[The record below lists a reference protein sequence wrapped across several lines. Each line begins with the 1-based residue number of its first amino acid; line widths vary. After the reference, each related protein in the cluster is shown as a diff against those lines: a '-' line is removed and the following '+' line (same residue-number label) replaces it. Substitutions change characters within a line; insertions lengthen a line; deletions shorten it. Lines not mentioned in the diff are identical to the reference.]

1 MMTFFIGILIDST
14 TAVLGASARRNIRDH
29 RMRFPSSRRHVP
41 YGRCPTT
48 AGYAECN
55 HVRSLQRTDEL
66 ESWHSQWEIDHPRL
80 AGIAS
85 PELGKHVLTQWTDNG
100 EPNA

>member
-1 MMTFFIGILIDST
+1 MMTFVIGILMAST
-14 TAVLGASARRNIRDH
+14 TAVLVVSARRNIRDH
-29 RMRFPSSRRHVP
+29 RMRSPSSRRHVP

-48 AGYAECN
+48 AGCAECN

-66 ESWHSQWEIDHPRL
+66 ESWHARWEIDHPSL

-85 PELGKHVLTQWTDNG
+85 TELGDHVLTHWTDNG